1 MLKCSRFHFSQ
12 QINNKSV
19 IRSDLF
25 ANGWFLVRAADVVKL
40 DSVVVDVVED
50 GQAELRAGSSVGLRS
65 VQTLRRPGEPA
76 AADSLAASILPPQCA
91 LVTVNEVNWF

>member
-1 MLKCSRFHFSQ
+1 M
-12 QINNKSV
+12 
-19 IRSDLF
+19 
-25 ANGWFLVRAADVVKL
+25 RAADVVKL

-50 GQAELRAGSSVGLRS
+50 GQAELRAWSSVGLRS
-65 VQTLRRPGEPA
+65 VETLRRPGEPA